1 MDDDVALKWTPEEDE
16 ILLAGMR
23 EKKNYSQI
31 SKKLKN
37 RTPRAV
43 AHRGCLIVSS
53 RYVSTSAKSATQPAM
68 HVAQAKVV
76 HWLES
81 IELTD
86 AIAWAKWNNIWYPET
101 NIDETS
107 QYINAARLKFGL
119 PMWEILPNRRQLK
132 TMPAPNVEIA
142 EVNHD

>member
-1 MDDDVALKWTPEEDE
+1 MALKWTPEEDE

-31 SKKLKN
+31 SGKLKN

-43 AHRGCLIVSS
+43 AYRGWLILSS
-53 RYVSTSAKSATQPAM
+53 RDVSTSAKSATQPA
-68 HVAQAKVV
+68 KPV

-86 AIAWAKWNNIWYPET
+86 AIAWAQWNNIWYPET
-101 NIDETS
+101 NINETS
-107 QYINAARLKFGL
+107 QHINAARLKFGL

-132 TMPAPNVEIA
+132 TMPAPHVEIA